1 MKHYV
6 TTQASEL
13 DILKIHIDSLYDVNN
28 IFKSFDILHD
38 KEEKQMGNFPNL
50 LTNNLYYDF
59 YKIKC
64 QDQIIFKSK
73 LIDHK
78 LDLDKNIKVKQQ
90 ALEDLKREMK
100 IVNKE
105 KLEILIQKDSLHNQI
120 KNLKVRSTKSF
131 FR

>member
-1 MKHYV
+1 MKPYV

-13 DILKIHIDSLYDVNN
+13 DMLKIHIDSLYDVNN
-28 IFKSFDILHD
+28 IFKSFDILND
-38 KEEKQMGNFPNL
+38 KEEKQIVNFSNMF
-50 LTNNLYYDF
+50 TNNLYYDF

-64 QDQIIFKSK
+64 EDQIIFKSK

-78 LDLDKNIKVKQQ
+78 LDLDKKIQVKQQ

-131 FR
+131 CR